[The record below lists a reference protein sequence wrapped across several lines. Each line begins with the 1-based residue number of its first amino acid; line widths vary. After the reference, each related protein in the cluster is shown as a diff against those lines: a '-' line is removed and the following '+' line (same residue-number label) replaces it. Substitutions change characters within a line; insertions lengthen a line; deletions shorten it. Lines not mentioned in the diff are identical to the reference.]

1 MKSEDAPQ
9 FNPDQQPKSPELD
22 NVLKLFGIKDVN
34 LKEATQLLLQQAYEL
49 FNSASLELSQVRS
62 LEINGEQFFLQYNIY
77 PRESGQVW
85 IRVGLFKNQPP
96 ALIKN
101 ATAFNEGEVAMTRL
115 MFNFEKGRVSG
126 EVGTDENFEGRGFG
140 SALVFMEEGI
150 IRDIIRRYRDKV
162 TPDGFKN
169 EIVDNSRS
177 SNEGKNYE
185 GWTSSMAQKMGFEKI
200 DENKFVKSYKPD
212 DLK

>member
-101 ATAFNEGEVAMTRL
+101 ATAFNEGEV
-115 MFNFEKGRVSG
+115 
-126 EVGTDENFEGRGFG
+126 GTDENFEGRGFG